1 MSPFCHGCI
10 GGRINSLTQR
20 RGAVRRLQ
28 QNITTEVCK
37 QLNATLI
44 GSLGA
49 GAFKNAYLIEHEGNR
64 YALKIALVSGELKA
78 RFEREV
84 TALKGCAHPAIAKII
99 TSGPIAHSGEDYWVI
114 VEEYLPFGT
123 LAERASQTVPTLN
136 DIRHFGIVLAD
147 ALGHLADRGF
157 VHRDI
162 KPANIL
168 FRTPTEPVLTDFG
181 IVRVLGEKS
190 LTQDFMAQGPGTPQY
205 SAPEQLLNE
214 KSAIDW
220 RTDQFGLALVL
231 AELLIGYHAFSQK
244 PSAQSRDAIISVAS
258 RETLPP
264 TIQDHLKQCGFGC
277 LIKALSP
284 WPVQRYRRPDD
295 FIRAISGEN

>member
-1 MSPFCHGCI
+1 MI
-10 GGRINSLTQR
+10 GG
-20 RGAVRRLQ
+20 
-28 QNITTEVCK
+28 
-37 QLNATLI
+37 
-44 GSLGA
+44 LGA
-49 GAFKNAYLIEHEGNR
+49 GAFKNAYLIEYEGNR
-64 YALKIALVSGELKA
+64 FALKIALVSGELKA

-84 TALKGCAHPAIAKII
+84 TALEGCEHPAIARIV
-99 TSGPIAHSGEDYWVI
+99 TSGPTTHSGEDYWVI

-123 LAERASQTVPTLN
+123 LAERASQAAPALN
-136 DIRHFGIVLAD
+136 DIRHFGVVLAG

-190 LTQDFMAQGPGTPQY
+190 LTQDFMAQGPGTPRY
-205 SAPEQLLNE
+205 AAPEQLLNE

-231 AELLIGYHAFSQK
+231 VELLIGHHAFSQK
-244 PSAQSRDAIISVAS
+244 PSAQPRDAIISVAN

-264 TIQDHLKQCGFGC
+264 TTQDHLKQCGFGC